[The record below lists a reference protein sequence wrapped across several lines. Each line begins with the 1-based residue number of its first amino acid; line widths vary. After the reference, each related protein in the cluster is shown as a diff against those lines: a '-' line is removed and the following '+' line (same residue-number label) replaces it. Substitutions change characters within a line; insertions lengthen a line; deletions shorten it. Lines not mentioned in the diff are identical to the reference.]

1 MLETLL
7 DVACDVMYCL
17 LELLA
22 RGNFYYKFHGAF
34 HFGEIDLFHPCHET
48 PMSCLTFASSKG
60 YMKVEEAH
68 HL

>member
-1 MLETLL
+1 MLENLH

-22 RGNFYYKFHGAF
+22 RGNFYCKFRGVS
-34 HFGEIDLFHPCHET
+34 HFGKFDLFHPCHET
-48 PMSCLTFASSKG
+48 LMSCLTFASSKG
-60 YMKVEEAH
+60 HMKVEGAH